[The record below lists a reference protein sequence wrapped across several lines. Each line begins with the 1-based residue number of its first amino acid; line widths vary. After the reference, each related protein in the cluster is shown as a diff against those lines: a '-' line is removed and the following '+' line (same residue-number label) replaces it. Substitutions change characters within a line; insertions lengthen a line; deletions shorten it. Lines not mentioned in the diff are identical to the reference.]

1 MRRTLI
7 VAGGLLAAG
16 AGPARAQAVLA
27 APPTGPSAPETAAPP
42 TVLAYAEQMPAF
54 PGGEEA
60 FRRYLSAKTRYPPEA
75 ERLNLSGTVYV
86 RFVVDEAGR
95 IRDAEVVK
103 GVGAGLDEE
112 ALRLVRLMP
121 WWTPGR
127 QHGQPVR
134 VQRTLP
140 ISFRLR

>member
-7 VAGGLLAAG
+7 LAGSLLAAG
-16 AGPARAQAVLA
+16 AGPACAQTVLA
-27 APPTGPSAPETAAPP
+27 GPPTVPPAAEATPP
-42 TVLAYAEQMPAF
+42 AVLAYAELMPAF

-86 RFVVDEAGR
+86 RFVVDEEGR
-95 IRDAEVVK
+95 IRDVEVVK
-103 GVGAGLDEE
+103 GIGAGLDEE

-134 VQRTLP
+134 VQQTLP